1 MTYKIDY
8 LNGDAL
14 EWYKQNNEPKY
25 GKIKDYNP
33 SFYISTN
40 CNALPKMEK
49 LLRKKNSVKSIEKEK
64 WRTGWRKK
72 PEKVIKVST
81 PTLEKLQKLAR
92 NLRSRYPEKKYE
104 FFNVDL
110 SRQYRYC
117 LENNVEP
124 VPNEK
129 LTTIKI
135 KIPRKKLSNKILT
148 KIKINEEILNKT
160 EKKNIINL
168 KLKLRQQ
175 NPDILVINNSQLIPL
190 LYQKARDLGIKFT
203 LGRMPGMKKLA
214 GKNTYTS
221 YGNVGHSN
229 ARYNVYGRVI
239 IDKSN
244 SFFYSKA
251 ELDGLIDLVKRSWKP
266 LQELS
271 WGSIGNILTAIQI
284 KKANQE
290 GVLVPWKAWGPE
302 MFKSMKTLHKS
313 DRGGFIFSPRVG
325 IHENVHEV
333 DFSSLY
339 PNIIRE
345 HNISPETVRTRCSKN
360 EKVPEL
366 GYTICKD
373 KKGYLPQVLSPLID
387 DRQKIKRRIKE
398 IEDEKEKKILKNRS
412 NALKWILVASFGYQG
427 FSNAKYGRIECHE
440 SINAFARE
448 IMLTAK
454 QKFEEEGWKVLHGI
468 IDSIWIQPEKQK
480 KPVKEINKKI
490 SEEVGIKLEYENE
503 YEWLAFCPR
512 RNSEAG
518 ALTRYFGKKKDGGYK
533 VRGIEMRQKSTPKYI
548 KQKQKKLIKKYD
560 EEKNAKSVL
569 QLLKK
574 QLRDLERE
582 DVDPEKLLIKKAVSK
597 NPEQYKQ
604 HNLNWSALT
613 RAKKQSLNI
622 NPGENVKYVV
632 INNNKKDKNRVKLY
646 YEDINQYDKQFYK
659 KMLIRAAE
667 SILSP
672 LKWDKTKI
680 KNYLNKNKD
689 IELKTFY

>member
-8 LNGDAL
+8 LNGDVL
-14 EWYKQNNEPKY
+14 EWYKKNGKPKY
-25 GKIKDYNP
+25 RKIEDYFP

-40 CNALPKMEK
+40 CSGLPKMEEI
-49 LLRKKNSVKSIEKEK
+49 LRNKRSVNSIKREK
-64 WRTGWRKK
+64 WRTGWRNK
-72 PEKVIKVST
+72 PEEVIKVNVT
-81 PTLEKLQKLAR
+81 TLENLQKLAR
-92 NLRSRYPEKKYE
+92 KLRSRFPEKKYE

-124 VPNEK
+124 VPKEE
-129 LTTIKI
+129 LTSMEIKV
-135 KIPRKKLSNKILT
+135 PRTKLSKKELT
-148 KIKINEEILNKT
+148 KIKINEEKITET
-160 EKKNIINL
+160 EKKNLITL
-168 KLKLRQQ
+168 KQELKQQ

-190 LYQKARDLGIKFT
+190 MHEKANELNIKFT

-221 YGNVGHSN
+221 YGNIGHSN
-229 ARYNVYGRVI
+229 ARYNIYGRII

-251 ELDGLIDLVKRSWKP
+251 KLDGLIDLVRRSWKP

-290 GVLVPWKAWGPE
+290 GVLVPWKAWRPE

-325 IHENVHEV
+325 VHEDVHEV

-345 HNISPETVRTRCSKN
+345 HNISPETVRTRCSEN

-373 KKGYLPQVLSPLID
+373 KRGYLPQVLSPLID
-387 DRQKIKRRIKE
+387 DRQEIKQRIKDTN
-398 IEDEKEKKILKNRS
+398 DEEEKKILENRS
-412 NALKWILVASFGYQG
+412 SALKWILVASFGYQG
-427 FSNAKYGRIECHE
+427 FSNAKFGRIECHE

-448 IMLTAK
+448 IMLKTK
-454 QKFEEEGWKVLHGI
+454 KMFEKRGWRVLHGI
-468 IDSIWIQPEKQK
+468 IDSIWLQQKEKNEKIQQINEK
-480 KPVKEINKKI
+480 IT
-490 SEEVGIKLEYENE
+490 EEVGIKLEYENE

-518 ALTRYFGKKKDGGYK
+518 ALTRYFGKKKEGGYK

-548 KQKQKKLIKKYD
+548 KEKQKELIKKYD
-560 EEKNAKSVL
+560 KERNSKPVL

-574 QLRDLERE
+574 QLKEIERGK
-582 DVDPEKLLIKKAVSK
+582 VKPEKLLIKKSVSK

-613 RAKKQSLNI
+613 RAKNQSYNI
-622 NPGENVKYVV
+622 HPGEDVKYVV
-632 INNNKKDKNRVKLY
+632 IDNDEKDEKRVNLY
-646 YEDINQYDKQFYK
+646 YEEINEYDEEFYK

-672 LKWDKTKI
+672 LKWNKTKI
-680 KNYLNKNKD
+680 KKYLTKNHETK
-689 IELKTFY
+689 LNTFY